1 MGNEMRKI
9 GPKRVNH
16 CPGAARVCTVAG
28 WVVDCFRS
36 DGKTSQVRWRNVA
49 GLRFWLHLRRESTT
63 VAKKRRRSELFF
75 RPATLWLVT
84 CDVWGCDLRHFGWS
98 PATFW
103 VVTCDSRGHHL
114 QRFGLLPA
122 TVGAITCDTY
132 SPWALASS
140 QMASICAR
148 VRSRKES
155 PLRRVCSSRYV
166 KRRRNF
172 SELRLR
178 AVSGSTP

>member
-1 MGNEMRKI
+1 MASTRFCAAGGYAVCHARCGKE
-9 GPKRVNH
+9 KR
-16 CPGAARVCTVAG
+16 CRWGGKASQVCVFGVTCNANRPYGQKSVAG
-28 WVVDCFRS
+28 PTIFS
-36 DGKTSQVRWRNVA
+36 
-49 GLRFWLHLRRESTT
+49 
-63 VAKKRRRSELFF
+63 
-75 RPATLWLVT
+75 
-84 CDVWGCDLRHFGWS
+84 DLRHFGWS